1 MTTTLE
7 RTRTESTSH
16 LWTGAAVTAFAALL
30 LPRVNAVIYDHEKIW
45 QLDSEAKVMAPLV
58 VLVTLVLFA
67 AIGLPMWRGNR
78 LGTGSVVVGVVAV
91 VGVLAYW
98 VSLPIALGGIA
109 VTLGSEAVRRGD
121 TRLSARI
128 GIVLGALAALAG
140 AVFWLLNV

>member
-7 RTRTESTSH
+7 QTRTESTSR

-30 LPRVNAVIYDHEKIW
+30 FPRVNAVIYDHEKIW

-58 VLVTLVLFA
+58 VAVTFALFA
-67 AIGLPMWRGNR
+67 AIGLPLWRSRR
-78 LGTGSVVVGVVAV
+78 LATASVVVGVIAV
-91 VGVLAYW
+91 LGVVAYW
-98 VSLPIALGGIA
+98 VSLPIALGGIG

-121 TRLSARI
+121 TRLAVRI